1 MSVQYDKEIF
11 SNENLILKAN
21 FSGIKGR
28 ITNTSDLKMS
38 IYAYDKN
45 TGAPVF
51 SEVLGF
57 DEIKSLYEHLN
68 QISIIKDSTQTT
80 SGKFIETTG
89 EILDTLNKLKG
100 IDSKILNTV
109 LDRLKEDKYL
119 KQLSNDEDAIIEYLF
134 AEHKHQVWQIEIDNL
149 KKLLK
154 LEEMGNIVKEIKKH
168 KDLKPYMAGQ
178 PEKIFEK
185 WIRKNDKWVFGIEYI
200 KKFDDA
206 RKIAL
211 FSEGDILMLSLDGF
225 LDLIELKRP
234 KLKHGLFNYDKSHKS
249 YYPSPDL
256 SKVIG
261 QCLYYLQKMDDY
273 KLPLEKE
280 YDVKILRPR
289 IKIIAGR
296 TNKFNKNQFEAL
308 RMLNSN
314 LNHIQIISYDYL
326 LSCGNKMISTS
337 K

>member
-11 SNENLILKAN
+11 SNENLTLKAN

-45 TGAPVF
+45 TGAPIF
-51 SEVLGF
+51 SEVLCF

-89 EILDTLNKLKG
+89 GFLDTLNKLKG
-100 IDSKILNTV
+100 IDSKVLNTV

-119 KQLSNDEDAIIEYLF
+119 KQLENDEDAIIEYLF

-149 KKLLK
+149 EKLLQ
-154 LEEMGNIVKEIKKH
+154 LEEAGNIVKEIKKH
-168 KDLKPYMAGQ
+168 EDLKPYMAGQ

-185 WIRKNDKWVFGIEYI
+185 WITNNIKWVFGIEYI
-200 KKFDDA
+200 KKHDF

-211 FSEGDILMLSLDGF
+211 LSEVDISMESIDGF
-225 LDLIELKRP
+225 LDLIEL
-234 KLKHGLFNYDKSHKS
+234 
-249 YYPSPDL
+249 
-256 SKVIG
+256 
-261 QCLYYLQKMDDY
+261 
-273 KLPLEKE
+273 
-280 YDVKILRPR
+280 
-289 IKIIAGR
+289 
-296 TNKFNKNQFEAL
+296 
-308 RMLNSN
+308 
-314 LNHIQIISYDYL
+314 
-326 LSCGNKMISTS
+326 
-337 K
+337 